1 MLIFYAVPVVKWDC
15 RPHLGGLGAKLG
27 KLFQL
32 CTNVP
37 SLTSDPVL
45 GLGLVAFALL
55 LVAMPAAF
63 WFMSSG
69 RPNPSIRLLVTA
81 ANLCLTAQLVLR
93 WWDSGHF
100 PISNLYESLCFLAW
114 GCTLTQLVVERAWP
128 HPLVPAAATPMALG
142 CIAFASFALP
152 DRLQEASP
160 LVPALRSS
168 WLVMHVSVIMLS
180 YAALLVGSLLS
191 VAVLF
196 TDRNEV
202 LELRSNSIGTG
213 NYRQSQ
219 PFNEDGNTTLAS
231 TFFRS
236 VEELDSLSYRT
247 ITVGFLLLSVG
258 LVSGA
263 VWANEAWG
271 SWWSWDPKETWAFIT
286 WLVYAAYLHARLVR
300 GWQGRKPAFLASA
313 GLVVLSICYI
323 GVNLLGIGLHSYG
336 WFFG

>member
-1 MLIFYAVPVVKWDC
+1 ML
-15 RPHLGGLGAKLG
+15 GLP
-27 KLFQL
+27 F
-32 CTNVP
+32 
-37 SLTSDPVL
+37 SDDPVIAL
-45 GLGLVAFALL
+45 GLLAFGLL
-55 LVAMPAAF
+55 LVVLPLAF
-63 WFMSSG
+63 WAVSG
-69 RPNPSIRLLVTA
+69 GRSIPAVRLLVAA
-81 ANLCLTAQLVLR
+81 ANLALTAQLVLR

-114 GCTLTQLVVERAWP
+114 GCTLTQLLVERTWP
-128 HPLVPAAATPMALG
+128 SPLVPAATTPIALG
-142 CIAFASFALP
+142 CVAFASFALP

-196 TDRNEV
+196 TDRSNA
-202 LELRSNSIGTG
+202 LQLRSSSIGSG
-213 NYRQSQ
+213 AYRQAA
-219 PFNEDGNTTLAS
+219 LAS
-231 TFFRS
+231 VA
-236 VEELDSLSYRT
+236 VEAPGASAPALSLSSESIGLAEKLDALSYRT

-271 SWWSWDPKETWAFIT
+271 SWWSWDPKETWALIC
-286 WLVYAAYLHARLVR
+286 WLVYAAYLHTRLIR
-300 GWQGRKPAFLASA
+300 GWQGRRPAIVASV
-313 GLVVLSICYI
+313 GLVVIAVCYI

-336 WFFG
+336 WFFDS